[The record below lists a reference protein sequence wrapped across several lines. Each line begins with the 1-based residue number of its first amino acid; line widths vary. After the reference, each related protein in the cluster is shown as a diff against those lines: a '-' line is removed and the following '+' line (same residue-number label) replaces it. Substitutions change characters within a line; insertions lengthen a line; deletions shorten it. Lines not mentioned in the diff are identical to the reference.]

1 LTARAEKRVVEQAAV
16 LTAQASEKPGEHGQ
30 LGLAQELYQQG
41 ILYMH
46 HGNWNMAIQPLLES
60 SFRWRKIA
68 ESDPAYKP
76 QLAEVQRALGDCF
89 NQLGRYKEARE
100 QLSIAVVI
108 HRELAGMGRRYYFE
122 YSAALNDLARSYSE
136 LGEHEKAL
144 DAAQQALTLSR
155 SIQSDKP
162 EILAL
167 TAVSLIALT
176 NIHSAKGD
184 RAEAARYA
192 RESVE
197 VNRQLVNAQP
207 HPFFLGNLAGSLHN
221 LGAQLSTLGQLEEAV
236 EHARE
241 AVAIFRST
249 VQLEPSYLGKFVQ
262 SLESLALHLISLRRQ
277 SEALQPLQES
287 VNNLVIY
294 LQGQLPLLPEG
305 QRQKMVAVFA
315 DRWQIPFSLADT
327 GQSGANLALF
337 TRLNRHGLLLDIQ
350 RSQALLARNGP
361 WQPLRDQIRSLKA
374 QLGSPTLPEPQRLQL
389 QGQLERSEQELYR
402 QLPQLKP
409 QLVEPLQ
416 VARRLP
422 ADGVLIEFQRYRSLN
437 LNNARFE
444 DERYLALVLTPNGSI
459 TSVALGDAKEID
471 NTIQTALRLVGRDP
485 QKGDPQTTVSAP
497 QALQALSNVRRRLLD
512 PLAPHI
518 ASARQLFLS
527 PDGEINN
534 VPLAALPINDGDPLA
549 SPTLGEHKTLH
560 LLTTGRD
567 LLPPRQLTTATS
579 QAPLVIANPDY
590 DAYLPT
596 APAAAPTS
604 TPQTRSGDSLSERW
618 YSLANTKDEGDDV
631 RKLLAG
637 TLLEGPQA
645 TTTRLQQAQA
655 PRILHIATHGFF
667 LPDQPRDLNTNDPFH
682 SLTRLELPLLT
693 QEDPLLRSGIVL
705 AGANHPTANP
715 SDDGRL
721 TALEA
726 TALALEGT
734 ELVTLSACSTGLG
747 SNATGEGV
755 YGLQRALRVAGARS
769 TLLSLWKVDDAA
781 TRVFMKNYYSLLQ
794 KGVGRGEALRQV
806 QRQFRNLPVLN
817 HPHYWAAWQLSGDS
831 GGLLNAK
838 QSAN

>member
-1 LTARAEKRVVEQAAV
+1 MRNLGVFLAGIGQR
-16 LTAQASEKPGEHGQ
+16 AQALQP
-30 LGLAQELYQQG
+30 AQEAVNIYRQLAATNDAFRPD
-41 ILYMH
+41 LA
-46 HGNWNMAIQPLLES
+46 MALTSLGFHYSELGQRAQALEPLLES
-60 SFRWRKIA
+60 VS
-68 ESDPAYKP
+68 S
-76 QLAEVQRALGDCF
+76 EVF
-89 NQLGRYKEARE
+89 
-100 QLSIAVVI
+100 
-108 HRELAGMGRRYYFE
+108 
-122 YSAALNDLARSYSE
+122 
-136 LGEHEKAL
+136 
-144 DAAQQALTLSR
+144 
-155 SIQSDKP
+155 
-162 EILAL
+162 
-167 TAVSLIALT
+167 
-176 NIHSAKGD
+176 
-184 RAEAARYA
+184 
-192 RESVE
+192 
-197 VNRQLVNAQP
+197 
-207 HPFFLGNLAGSLHN
+207 
-221 LGAQLSTLGQLEEAV
+221 
-236 EHARE
+236 
-241 AVAIFRST
+241 
-249 VQLEPSYLGKFVQ
+249 
-262 SLESLALHLISLRRQ
+262 
-277 SEALQPLQES
+277 
-287 VNNLVIY
+287 Y

-315 DRWQIPFSLADT
+315 DRWQIPFSLANE
-327 GQSGANLALF
+327 GQAGAQLALF

-361 WQPLRDQIRSLKA
+361 WQPLLDQIRSLKA

-389 QGQLERSEQELYR
+389 QGQHDRLEQELYR

-416 VARRLP
+416 VARQLP
-422 ADGVLIEFQRYRSLN
+422 ADGVLIEFQRFLPLEASGL
-437 LNNARFE
+437 RFA
-444 DERYLALVLTPNGSI
+444 DSPRYLALVLTPNGSI

-497 QALQALSNVRRRLLD
+497 QALQALANVRRRLLD

-534 VPLAALPINDGDPLA
+534 VPLAALPINDSDPLA

-567 LLPPRQLTTATS
+567 LLPPRQPTTGTS

-596 APAAAPTS
+596 APAAAATT
-604 TPQTRSGDSLSERW
+604 TPQTRSGDSLNERW
-618 YSLANTKDEGDDV
+618 YPLANTKDEGDAV
-631 RKLLAG
+631 RDLLAG
-637 TLLEGPQA
+637 TLLQGPQA

-705 AGANHPTANP
+705 AGANQPTANP

-726 TALALEGT
+726 TALSLEGT

-781 TRVFMKNYYSLLQ
+781 TRVFMENYYSLLLQ
-794 KGVGRGEALRQV
+794 GVGRGEALRRV
-806 QRQFRNLPVLN
+806 QRQFRNIPGLN
-817 HPHYWAAWQLSGDS
+817 HPHFWAAWQLSGDS
-831 GGLLNAK
+831 GGLQGMAP
-838 QSAN
+838 AR